1 MVCDT
6 PDAASPSPLKDTGRN
21 PLSHFPFGTRM
32 PLSLAQLFD
41 AASSPRRPL
50 AAGTSLPPTPG
61 VAAATRLMM
70 VGAYSDLMAPTAEEE
85 EVTPP
90 GSPTQPD
97 YLFGYVTMQESQE
110 ARERARASVSPVV
123 FGSSFVVRRET
134 DDGDSD
140 DGMVSAGEET
150 RRRAD
155 RARRKGDK
163 EVQRLFTAVKA
174 SLPGG
179 RARSEEPG
187 VTPKRPPRRR
197 SRHTKSASPPDETGD
212 EEESAPAATRPNS
225 GVSVT
230 TDDDDV
236 SLPMNT
242 TSAAAG
248 KQPSLA
254 PQAHYTQLLP
264 HAWESLHRVPAATAV
279 RRTRLI
285 PTAPVS
291 FVADSPPPPPPQ
303 PAQPQKTWLR
313 SLPPFNIPAPA
324 SRPVP
329 EFVQETSG
337 LVPPLSSPCEED
349 TRKRKRSEDRV
360 PCSVE
365 ETGMEQAAC
374 GLPSSRPEPDDV
386 DMADAGGLDLGVTPR
401 RTAKRV
407 RLMQVEHARTKKPY
421 VRKTRSSTGL
431 RSSVAPDTPTA
442 AVVAET
448 DDETDILTSRN
459 PAFSLSVSAPPPPP
473 AAAPE
478 RVFALFRDWKTS
490 YHPASVLESNAYT
503 VKVAFDDGTED
514 QLEHAYVRALDLRLG
529 DVVKVDI
536 PGMKK
541 GTWEVHGFGG
551 PGKLPDCRGH
561 SAVSLKPRKQGAA
574 EPVQVPVTNIYL
586 VKTMWKDFHAR
597 VYRSLVTTPAEPVAL
612 RSASNTPAMASRHTP
627 LSARTFGGG
636 GGIFAGMVFA
646 LSFGNQESVKKALAT
661 TILQN
666 GGRIVDVGFE
676 ELFDHPSCTNA
687 ASSSSSS
694 FSSDATT
701 TAAAAPQH
709 FGPRPE
715 TDRVGFVAVIANTHS
730 RRAKFLQALAL
741 GLPCLAPRWIEDCCA
756 RARVV
761 GWENYQLAAGDSRYL
776 GAVRSRVLDGYDARA
791 AQLHAVVARRAKL
804 LDGRGV
810 VVVAAKRACEKRV

>member
-1 MVCDT
+1 
-6 PDAASPSPLKDTGRN
+6 
-21 PLSHFPFGTRM
+21 
-32 PLSLAQLFD
+32 
-41 AASSPRRPL
+41 
-50 AAGTSLPPTPG
+50 
-61 VAAATRLMM
+61 
-70 VGAYSDLMAPTAEEE
+70 MAPTAEEG
-85 EVTPP
+85 VTPP

-110 ARERARASVSPVV
+110 ARERARASVSPV

-134 DDGDSD
+134 DEGDSD

-155 RARRKGDK
+155 RARRKGD
-163 EVQRLFTAVKA
+163 EEAQRLFTTVKA

-197 SRHTKSASPPDETGD
+197 SRYTKSASPPDETGD
-212 EEESAPAATRPNS
+212 EEESTPVATRPNS
-225 GVSVT
+225 GVSATT

-236 SLPMNT
+236 TLPMNT
-242 TSAAAG
+242 PSAAAAG
-248 KQPSLA
+248 KKPSLA
-254 PQAHYTQLLP
+254 PHTQYTQLLP

-291 FVADSPPPPPPQ
+291 LVADSPPPPQ

-313 SLPPFNIPAPA
+313 SLPPFNIPVPAP
-324 SRPVP
+324 RPVP

-337 LVPPLSSPCEED
+337 LVPPLSSPCDED

-360 PCSVE
+360 PCSLE
-365 ETGMEQAAC
+365 EISTEQPAP

-386 DMADAGGLDLGVTPR
+386 DMADAGGLDPGVTPQ

-407 RLMQVEHARTKKPY
+407 RLMQAEHARTRKPY

-459 PAFSLSVSAPPPPP
+459 PAFSVSVSAAPPPV
-473 AAAPE
+473 AAPE

-490 YHPASVLESNAYT
+490 YHPASVLESNPCT
-503 VKVAFDDGTED
+503 IKVVFDDGTED
-514 QLEHAYVRALDLRLG
+514 QLERAYVRALDLQLG

-561 SAVSLKPRKQGAA
+561 STVSLKLRKQGAA
-574 EPVQVPVTNIYL
+574 EPVLVPVTNIYL
-586 VKTMWKDFHAR
+586 VKTMWKDFEAR
-597 VYRSLVTTPAEPVAL
+597 MYREPATTPVAL
-612 RSASNTPAMASRHTP
+612 RSASNTPAMTSRHTP
-627 LSARTFGGG
+627 LSARTLG

-646 LSFGNQESVKKALAT
+646 LSFGNQESVKKALTT

-676 ELFDHPSCTNA
+676 ELFNHPSCTNA
-687 ASSSSSS
+687 SSSSSSSS
-694 FSSDATT
+694 FSSDTT
-701 TAAAAPQH
+701 TAAPQH

-741 GLPCLAPRWIEDCCA
+741 GLPCLAPRWITDCCE

-810 VVVAAKRACEKRV
+810 VVVAAKRACEKRVDPSPLPLPHDA